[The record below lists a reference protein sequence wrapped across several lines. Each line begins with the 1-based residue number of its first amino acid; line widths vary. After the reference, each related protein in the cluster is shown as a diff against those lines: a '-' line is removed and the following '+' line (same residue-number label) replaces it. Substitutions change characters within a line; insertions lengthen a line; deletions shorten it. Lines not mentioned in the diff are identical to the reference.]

1 MNEHQLNIEPEYE
14 NSGSGVCGALKTGLF
29 LVGAAVAAA
38 TVANAIIA
46 SNTPSIG
53 TRLSGALNRIPLR
66 YGDAAYTV
74 GGSGSPVLLLH
85 APRPG
90 NSSTEWE
97 ENFDALSRHHTV
109 YALDFL
115 GWGLSD
121 KPRHVLRPNDYIEQI
136 RDFAENVIG
145 EKCAVI
151 ASGEAAV
158 YAIHAA
164 ERAPELFSKL
174 ALICPPDH
182 IESDLD
188 APEETA
194 ASPEQRN
201 LLYKLFSLPVVG
213 TTLSNWLTAH
223 PQLESNAQGNLYFDP
238 TQATPGRISRMH
250 IAAHQPAAQQAHA
263 AYFSG
268 LLGMNWRAAWGRL
281 ELPTILL
288 WGRNAPEFVNT
299 PEWLALK
306 PDARLEVFDYAQLL
320 PHVEHAQDFNE
331 RILKWLA

>member
-1 MNEHQLNIEPEYE
+1 MNEYQLNTKPEDE
-14 NSGSGVCGALKTGLF
+14 ATGSGVCGALKTGLF
-29 LVGAAVAAA
+29 LIGAAVAAA
-38 TVANAIIA
+38 AVTNAVIA
-46 SNTPSIG
+46 SNTPNIG
-53 TRLSGALNRIPLR
+53 TRLGGVLNRVPLR
-66 YGDAAYTV
+66 YGDAAYMV
-74 GGSGSPVLLLH
+74 AGSGSPVLLLH

-90 NSSTEWE
+90 NSSAEWE
-97 ENFDALSRHHTV
+97 ENFDALSHHHTV

-158 YAIHAA
+158 YALHAA
-164 ERAPELFSKL
+164 QHAPELFSSL

-182 IESDLD
+182 IESDID
-188 APEETA
+188 EEPVANPEE
-194 ASPEQRN
+194 RN
-201 LLYKLFSLPVVG
+201 LLYKLFTLPVIG
-213 TTLSNWLTAH
+213 TALSNWLTAH
-223 PQLESNAQGNLYFDP
+223 PQLESNAQGNLFFDP
-238 TQATPGRISRMH
+238 AQVTPGRLSRMH
-250 IAAHQPAAQQAHA
+250 ITAHQPAAQQAHA

-268 LLGMNWRAAWGRL
+268 LLGTNWRAAWSEV
-281 ELPTILL
+281 ELPTLLL
-288 WGRNAPEFVNT
+288 WGRNAPEFINT

-306 PDARLEVFDYAQLL
+306 PDARLEVFDNAQLL
-320 PHVEHAQDFNE
+320 PHVEHALDFNQ

>member
-1 MNEHQLNIEPEYE
+1 MNERQLNIEPEHE
-14 NSGSGVCGALKTGLF
+14 AAGSGICGALKTGL
-29 LVGAAVAAA
+29 LLAGAAVTAAA
-38 TVANAIIA
+38 VTNAVIA
-46 SNTPSIG
+46 ANTPSIG
-53 TRLSGALNRIPLR
+53 TRLGGAFNRIPLR
-66 YGDAAYTV
+66 YGDAAYSV

-90 NSSTEWE
+90 NSSAEWE
-97 ENFDALSRHHTV
+97 ENFDALSRQHTV

-136 RDFAENVIG
+136 LDFAENVIG

-158 YAIHAA
+158 FALHAA
-164 ERAPELFSKL
+164 KRAPELFSGL

-182 IESDLD
+182 IESDLN
-188 APEETA
+188 AEGENVA
-194 ASPEQRN
+194 YPEQRN
-201 LLYKLFSLPVVG
+201 LLYKLFSLPIIG
-213 TTLSNWLTAH
+213 TSLSNWLTAR
-223 PQLESNAQGNLYFDP
+223 PQLESNAQGNLFFDP
-238 TQATPGRISRMH
+238 AEATPGRISRMH
-250 IAAHQPAAQQAHA
+250 IAAHQPTAQQAHA

-268 LLGMNWRAAWGRL
+268 LLGINWRAAWSSV
-281 ELPTILL
+281 ELPTLLL
-288 WGRNAPEFVNT
+288 WGRNAPEFINA

-306 PDARLEVFDYAQLL
+306 PDARLEVFDNAQLL
-320 PHVEHAQDFNE
+320 PHVEHAHDFNE